1 MMRGMPRSVLH
12 IESLALIFG
21 AADISKDEAL
31 HWIIAHRDEP
41 IDSLPVMLMA
51 QGYGADNCEEDHEDN
66 CDCFTQ
72 LVDSDVWE
80 IDDKSGKPVIELADW
95 WGPYQLWK
103 R

>member
-1 MMRGMPRSVLH
+1 
-12 IESLALIFG
+12 
-21 AADISKDEAL
+21 
-31 HWIIAHRDEP
+31 
-41 IDSLPVMLMA
+41 MLMV
-51 QGYGADNCEEDHEDN
+51 QGYSVDNCEEEHDGG

-80 IDDKSGKPVIELADW
+80 IDDRTGKPVIELADW